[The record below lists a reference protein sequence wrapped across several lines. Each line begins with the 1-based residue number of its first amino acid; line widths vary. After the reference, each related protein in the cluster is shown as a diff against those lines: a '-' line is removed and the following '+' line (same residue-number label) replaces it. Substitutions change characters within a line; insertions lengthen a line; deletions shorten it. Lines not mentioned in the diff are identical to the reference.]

1 MNKDMIKLP
10 NRIFQRYTSKENTV
24 TDNTMRL
31 FKLLDERNYLNKL
44 LYQLQISNDN
54 LDKQIY
60 LQVKETDSVPDAEL
74 IQPGYKI
81 IIEFKLNDNFYEEQ
95 LINHLNGFN
104 NYKGE
109 RKILL
114 TIGSGKL
121 KSEIKNKVEM
131 ICNQREV
138 KLVDTTYDEI
148 IKALYLTVE
157 GKELEDIAH
166 DYESYCIDND
176 LLYFN
181 DNTLIV
187 FPVNNSYDICKKYSL
202 YYCPEERKHKKF
214 GYIGLY
220 KDKSVNNIGKFQ
232 KIPITV
238 NIEDGIIKTISTDNE
253 ESIRRIKSAFNELK
267 EIDSYLKGNVNFYLL
282 DDMCETKFEKRSS
295 GGLLGSKKFQLDEL
309 IGKSFKEMTTD
320 EIANELRGNVW

>member
-121 KSEIKNKVEM
+121 KSEIKNKVEI

-138 KLVDTTYDEI
+138 KLIDTTYDEI

-187 FPVNNSYDICKKYSL
+187 FPVNNRYDICKKYSL

-232 KIPITV
+232 KSPITV

-253 ESIRRIKSAFNELK
+253 ESIKRIKSAFNELK
-267 EIDSYLKGNVNFYLL
+267 DIDSYLKGNVNFYLL

>member
-60 LQVKETDSVPDAEL
+60 LQVKEIDSVPDAEL

-131 ICNQREV
+131 ICNQKEV

-148 IKALYLTVE
+148 IKALYL
-157 GKELEDIAH
+157 I
-166 DYESYCIDND
+166 
-176 LLYFN
+176 
-181 DNTLIV
+181 TL
-187 FPVNNSYDICKKYSL
+187 
-202 YYCPEERKHKKF
+202 
-214 GYIGLY
+214 
-220 KDKSVNNIGKFQ
+220 DKNKNQVYN
-232 KIPITV
+232 
-238 NIEDGIIKTISTDNE
+238 
-253 ESIRRIKSAFNELK
+253 
-267 EIDSYLKGNVNFYLL
+267 
-282 DDMCETKFEKRSS
+282 
-295 GGLLGSKKFQLDEL
+295 
-309 IGKSFKEMTTD
+309 
-320 EIANELRGNVW
+320 IANETETITIKKLAYNLVDWYKDENIEVVFDIKDEKNKYVSFKRTKLNTDKLELLGWKPNIALKEGIDRTVKYFNNN